1 MARADTVTQV
11 NFIKSNILAVDERDQ
26 KVWEL
31 ITDVPKVQKVWAIII
46 FVLNIIIPGTYLLTN
61 HYETYRPGHDDSELL
76 LVEVQ
81 QDSFFRGSL
90 PAIARV
96 RTHRLRHL
104 DLLGSTYPQEGSRG
118 PTRPVE
124 VLG

>member
-61 HYETYRPGHDDSELL
+61 HYENIGLGTMIVSCFSSKCSKTLFFVGLFQLL
-76 LVEVQ
+76 LAYVLIGYVISIYWGVLILKKALEDQ
-81 QDSFFRGSL
+81 QDL
-90 PAIARV
+90 
-96 RTHRLRHL
+96 
-104 DLLGSTYPQEGSRG
+104 
-118 PTRPVE
+118 
-124 VLG
+124 